1 MKNTKQIITIT
12 AVVLVILGSTSFGKT
27 QKNKNISKQVKKLK
41 VTAVPKKTAENLKLD
56 KFYKKHIDLNGF
68 SIVSSEKVNDYA
80 LLEAAYLV
88 KNILQNRPGILKKLA
103 ENKIRFA
110 IMAHDEF
117 TTDVPEHSDLKPAK
131 FWNRRARGLGPSKAR
146 PVVSCGE
153 ENLLCFDGD
162 PYTQEN
168 LLIHEF
174 AHAIHHMAINHIDP
188 EFDKKLKIAYE
199 NAMKKGLWKDKYA
212 ATNRAEYWAE
222 AVQSYFD
229 DNRLPDHDHNHVNTR
244 KELFEYDRPLA
255 NLVKEQ
261 LGDIK
266 WKYKKI
272 ADRKKKEKKH
282 LEGYDNSKT
291 KKFTWP
297 KEYSNWD
304 IEKKQFK

>member
-1 MKNTKQIITIT
+1 MKYVKHFAALI
-12 AVVLVILGSTSFGKT
+12 VILIALTSICLGETGAAKD
-27 QKNKNISKQVKKLK
+27 ISGQVAKLK
-41 VTAVPKKTAENLKLD
+41 VTAPPEEVVKKLNLD
-56 KFYKKHIDLNGF
+56 EFYKKHVDLDGF
-68 SIVSSEKVNDYA
+68 SIISSEKVDDHA
-80 LLEAAYLV
+80 LLEAAYLI
-88 KNILQNRPGILKKLA
+88 KQILQNRGDILKKLA
-103 ENKIRFA
+103 ENKVRFA

-117 TTDVPEHSDLKPAK
+117 TTDVPEHSDMKPAK
-131 FWNRRARGLGPSKAR
+131 FWNRRARGLGPSKKR

-174 AHAIHHMAINHIDP
+174 AHAIHHMGINHIDD
-188 EFDKKLKIAYE
+188 EFDNKLKAAYDD
-199 NAMKKGLWKDKYA
+199 AMKNGLWKDKYA

-244 KELFEYDRPLA
+244 KELFEYDPALA
-255 NLVKEQ
+255 NLIKEQ

-266 WKYKKI
+266 WKYKKL
-272 ADRKKKEKKH
+272 ADRKKKEKRH
-282 LEGYDNSKT
+282 LAGYDESK
-291 KKFTWP
+291 KPKFAWP

-304 IEKKQFK
+304 KVKKQFK